1 VSATPAPTTPEPIAP
16 ALVDWA
22 WRLRLDDV
30 PADVR
35 AAATRHLLDGLG
47 TAVAAG
53 RTGAAAPAVAVA
65 LDLGGPPESSVLG
78 SGRRVGAPAAAL
90 ANGVL
95 LHALDF
101 DDTHAGGLVHA
112 TAVVLPAALAV
123 GEQVGASGADVLLAS
138 VIGLETVCRLGAA
151 APHAFHARG
160 LHATAVCGVF
170 SAALVA
176 ARLGGLDRARA
187 VDALGIAGSSAGGL
201 LEFLSTGASTK
212 QLHPGLASHS
222 GILAARLAAAGA
234 SGPAS
239 VLEGGQGMYAALAG
253 RRVDPGAVLG
263 ALGERWECTR
273 ITVKPY
279 PACQLSHAALDAAAA
294 AAARVPGGP
303 PAAARIA
310 SVVVDLHPDSAS
322 IVAEPAAAK
331 LAPRTPYEAKF
342 SVQWSVAAL
351 LVDGHLGVQT
361 YAPGSLGRPAVT
373 DLAARVSVRV
383 VDRPGVPAAAAPG
396 TATIRLTDG
405 TEHRAEVPCSAGS
418 PDRRLADDGVL
429 AKAAANA
436 GGPGADLDELARRV
450 RALADEPGLAR
461 VVELAD
467 RLARPGAPVA
477 AAHPEEER

>member
-1 VSATPAPTTPEPIAP
+1 MTGGPIAP

-22 WRLRLDDV
+22 WRLDLDHV
-30 PADVR
+30 PPDVR
-35 AAATRHLLDGLG
+35 AAVGRHLLDGLG

-53 RTGAAAPAVAVA
+53 RTGAAAPAVTVA
-65 LDLGGPPESSVLG
+65 LGLGGPPESLVLG
-78 SGRRVGAPAAAL
+78 AGRRVGAPAAAL

-123 GEQVGASGADVLLAS
+123 GEQVGASGAEVLLAS
-138 VIGLETVCRLGAA
+138 VAGLETVCRLGAA

-212 QLHPGLASHS
+212 QLHPGLASQS
-222 GILAARLAAAGA
+222 GVLAARLAAAGA

-239 VLEGGQGMYAALAG
+239 VLDGDQGVYAALAG
-253 RRVDPGAVLG
+253 RRVDPEAVLG
-263 ALGERWECTR
+263 ELGERWECTR
-273 ITVKPY
+273 ISVKPY

-294 AAARVPGGP
+294 AVAGLPGGRP
-303 PAAARIA
+303 GPASIA
-310 SVVVDLHPDSAS
+310 SVDLELHPDSAA

-331 LAPRTPYEAKF
+331 VAPRTPYEAKF

-351 LVDGHLGVQT
+351 LVDGRLGVET
-361 YAPGSLGRPAVT
+361 YAPASLSRADVAELAGRV
-373 DLAARVSVRV
+373 RVRV

-396 TATIRLTDG
+396 SATVRLTDG
-405 TEHRAEVPCSAGS
+405 TEHSGEVPCSSGS
-418 PDRRLADDGVL
+418 PDRPLDDAGLL
-429 AKAAANA
+429 AKVAANA
-436 GGPGADLDELARRV
+436 GGPGGDLDELARRV
-450 RALADEPGLAR
+450 RDLAGEPDLAR
-461 VVELAD
+461 VLELTD
-467 RLARPGAPVA
+467 RLARPADGGT
-477 AAHPEEER
+477 AAHPEEDR

>member
-1 VSATPAPTTPEPIAP
+1 MSPSPVAPK
-16 ALVDWA
+16 LVDWA

-30 PADVR
+30 PADAR
-35 AAATRHLLDGLG
+35 AAVARHLLDGLG
-47 TAVAAG
+47 TAIAAG
-53 RTGAAAPAVAVA
+53 RAGAASPAVTVA
-65 LDLGGPPESSVLG
+65 LGLGGPPESTVLG
-78 SGRRVGAPAAAL
+78 SGARVGAPAAAL

-123 GEQVGASGADVLLAS
+123 GEQVGATGADVLLAS
-138 VIGLETVCRLGAA
+138 VAGLETVCRLGAA

-201 LEFLSTGASTK
+201 LEFLSTGSATK
-212 QLHPGLASHS
+212 QLHPGLASQS

-239 VLEGGQGMYAALAG
+239 VLEGGQGVYAALAG
-253 RRVDPGAVLG
+253 RRVDPDAVLDG
-263 ALGERWECTR
+263 LGERWECTR
-273 ITVKPY
+273 ITVKPH

-294 AAARVPGGP
+294 AAAGLPDGRPE
-303 PAAARIA
+303 AAAIA
-310 SVVVDLHPDSAS
+310 SVVVDLHPDSAA

-331 LAPRTPYEAKF
+331 VAPRTPYEAKF

-351 LVDGHLGVQT
+351 LVDRHLGVQT
-361 YAPGSLGRPAVT
+361 YAPASLTRAEVA

-396 TATIRLTDG
+396 AATIRLTDG
-405 TEHRAEVPCSAGS
+405 TELRGEVPCSAGS
-418 PDRRLADDGVL
+418 PERPLDDDGLL

-450 RALADEPGLAR
+450 RGLAGEPDLAR

-467 RLARPGAPVA
+467 RLARPAGPA
-477 AAHPEEER
+477 AAPHPEEDR